1 MQRIALLFALALL
14 AAPAARADE
23 LLADDWGIIRIGGA
37 DVGYVR
43 TKAERGADEAGPL
56 LRLTI
61 EMEMKMRR
69 MGTTIDIKTTQVS
82 HEREDGKMVRLESRS
97 AMSKQEQVTEV
108 TFEGGKATVATTVM
122 GTLRETKVDCP
133 EDVVGMIEIDRRTR
147 ALSREAGAKLSAK
160 TFSPDTGGVTVI
172 TVTSGGEEETKLRDG
187 SSRKLWK
194 YTSTMNTLP
203 IVTTVWADEQG
214 LPRKT
219 QVPMAG
225 MVMEMYAAPKAEALK
240 AAMGGGEL
248 PPDVFEKTL
257 IVSAHPVACPRA
269 VEGALLRLRAREGT
283 ERVPD
288 LTAATQAVEPGD
300 GEDPR
305 TALVRIRRLTPPA
318 GRTGTRPL
326 SPIPAGLEDSLRPN
340 SLVQSDAPEII
351 AIAREVVGEE
361 TDAWRAAQMLER
373 WVHDN
378 ITNKNMD
385 VAFASALE
393 VCKNREGDCTEHAV
407 LLSALCRAAGIPSD
421 VVMGVVYI
429 GAVWGGHAWSRV
441 WIDGAWYPLDG
452 TNGYGFVDALHLE
465 FDNATLKDAAFAT
478 ELAGVLLSLG
488 TLDIEILEVT
498 RGGKTYRPGDPALV
512 TLDGKGY
519 VDRAWGIRIP
529 ARPGWEIEPE
539 KPGATLS
546 MKLLEIEGK
555 NAEGKNCEIEVSAF
569 DAPCDRDVDRQASA
583 LIAAGASSEA
593 SQVDGRPAR
602 ILTITQQGRRSC
614 HALVLAGDVMWH
626 FVHDRVAGD
635 ADLKEFADFLAA
647 LDFDT

>member
-1 MQRIALLFALALL
+1 MQRLPLLLALALL
-14 AAPAARADE
+14 ATPAVRADE
-23 LLADDWGIIRIGGA
+23 LLADDWGIIQIGGA

-43 TKAERGADEAGPL
+43 TKAERAADEAGPL

-61 EMEMKMRR
+61 EMEMKLRR
-69 MGTTIDIKTTQVS
+69 MGTTIEIKTTQVS
-82 HEREDGKMVRLESRS
+82 HEREDGRLVRLDSR
-97 AMSKQEQVTEV
+97 AVMSTQEQVTEV
-108 TFEGGKATVATTVM
+108 TFEEGKAIVATTVM
-122 GTLRETKVDCP
+122 GRRRESKVDCP
-133 EDVVGMIEIDRRTR
+133 DDVVGMVQIDRLTR
-147 ALSREAGAKLSAK
+147 ALSREAGATVSAK

-172 TVTSGGEEETKLRDG
+172 TMTSAGAEETMLRDG
-187 SSRKLWK
+187 TRKKLWK
-194 YTSTMNTLP
+194 YTTTMNTLP
-203 IVTTVWADEQG
+203 IVTTVWADGQG
-214 LPRKT
+214 LPIKT
-219 QVPMAG
+219 EVPMAG
-225 MVMEMYAAPKAEALK
+225 MVMEMFAAPKAEALK

-257 IVSAHPVACPRA
+257 IVAAHPVACPRA
-269 VEGALLRLRAREGT
+269 AEGALLRLRAREGT
-283 ERVPD
+283 ARVPD
-288 LTAATQAVEPGD
+288 LSAATQTVEKGD
-300 GEDPR
+300 HDDAK
-305 TALVRIRRLTPPA
+305 TALLRIRRLTPPP

-326 SPIPAGLEDSLRPN
+326 DVVPQELADSLRPN
-340 SLVQSDAPEII
+340 SLIQSDAPEIV
-351 AIAREVVGEE
+351 AIAQEVVGEE
-361 TDAWRAAQMLER
+361 ADAWRAAQMLER

-407 LLSALCRAAGIPSD
+407 LLAALCRAAGIPAD

-429 GAVWGGHAWSRV
+429 GSVWGGHAWSRV
-441 WIDGAWYPLDG
+441 NIDGAWYPLDG

-498 RGGKTYRPGDPALV
+498 RGGKTHRPGDPALV

-519 VDRAWGIRIP
+519 LNREWGIAFP
-529 ARPGWEIEPE
+529 AREGWVIEPE
-539 KPGATLS
+539 KPSATLS
-546 MKLLEIEGK
+546 MKLLEIEGR
-555 NAEGKNCEIEVSAF
+555 NAEGKKCEIEVSAF
-569 DAPCDRDVDRQASA
+569 DAPCDRDIDRQASA
-583 LIAAGASSEA
+583 LIAAGASCEA

-602 ILTITQQGRRSC
+602 ILTLTRDGRRSC

-635 ADLKEFADFLAA
+635 ADLKAFADFLAA
-647 LDFDT
+647 LDFDA